1 MVPPEQLEQLKR
13 QLEPAARAVF
23 EMLQASNEQLIA
35 TIESQRAQIEALT
48 AQISDLRHMLFG
60 RKSEKLPPIDSEVRR
75 AVEEQELFGERGEES
90 GQERVELTEQ
100 DKRKRRR
107 KRARAKS
114 EPERKRKRGL
124 RKDLPILYET
134 VLVEPDK
141 LPEGYTLEDFREIGE
156 DSNVV
161 TRIEHVR
168 EHLVSVRYK
177 LQTLVSKDNEHII
190 TASAPPSVVEKGHY
204 GASVYADTIVKK
216 CAYSL
221 PLYRIERVFEQAG
234 CPISRSTLCSLFHR
248 AAELLLP
255 IYNRLLE
262 LVCANEYLNADETRQ
277 PVQKKGGC
285 KDEWIWTLYCELAVV
300 YYFSETRG
308 SVVPLRLL
316 DSTTGYLQVDGYSA
330 YNAVCKDNGRKRVAC
345 WAHARRLFFAAL
357 KDYPCCREI
366 LDWIVDLYRV
376 EYQAAE
382 QDILTTAE
390 HLLMREEMSQPI
402 INKIEA
408 WLDEQQP
415 KYPPK
420 SKIGKAIKYT
430 KKQWEALTV
439 FLCDPRIALDNN
451 VSENALRIIALG
463 RKNFLFVG
471 HEEGGQNLAILQT
484 IVGTCRM
491 HNINPSAYL
500 TDVLI
505 RIQSHPAKNID
516 GLLPQNWKPH

>member
-1 MVPPEQLEQLKR
+1 MVPPEQIEALKR
-13 QLEPAARAVF
+13 QLEPAARVVVELIESSNAQ
-23 EMLQASNEQLIA
+23 LQA
-35 TIESQRAQIEALT
+35 TIESQRAQIEGLT

-60 RKSEKLPPIDSEVRR
+60 RKSEKLPSIQSEVRR
-75 AVEEQELFGERGEES
+75 VVEEEELFGEQTGESIEP
-90 GQERVELTEQ
+90 RVELTDNEK
-100 DKRKRRR
+100 KRRRR

-124 RKDLPILYET
+124 RKGMPILYET
-134 VLVEPDK
+134 VLVEPEK

-177 LQTLVSKDNEHII
+177 LQTLVSRDNEHIV
-190 TASAPPSVVEKGHY
+190 TAAAPPTVVEKGHY

-216 CAYSL
+216 CGYSL
-221 PLYRIERVFEQAG
+221 PLYRIERIFEQAG

-248 AAELLLP
+248 AAQLMLP
-255 IYNRLLE
+255 IYKRLLA
-262 LVCANEYLNADETRQ
+262 LVCAHPYLNADETRE

-300 YYFSETRG
+300 YFFSETRG
-308 SVVPLRLL
+308 SSVPFELL
-316 DSTTGYLQVDGYSA
+316 NGTEGYLQVDGYSA
-330 YNAVCKDNGRKRVAC
+330 YNAVCHENGRKRVGC

-357 KDYPCCREI
+357 KDFPCAKEI
-366 LDWIVDLYRV
+366 LDWIVDLYRI
-376 EYQAAE
+376 EYRAAE
-382 QDILTTAE
+382 QEVLGTAE
-390 HLLMREEMSQPI
+390 HLVMREQMSRPI
-402 INKIEA
+402 TNKIKA
-408 WLDEQQP
+408 WLDEQEP

-420 SKIGKAIKYT
+420 SKVGKAIKYA
-430 KKQWEALTV
+430 KKQWQALTV
-439 FLCDPRIALDNN
+439 FLTDPRLALDNN

-471 HEEGGQNLAILQT
+471 HEEGGQNLAVLQT
-484 IVGTCRM
+484 IVGTCKL
-491 HNINPSAYL
+491 HNVNPSAYL

-505 RIQSHPAKNID
+505 RIQSHRAKDID
-516 GLLPQNWKPH
+516 QLLPQNWKPH